1 MVIDTNDIKGTA
13 KQISEKVKVEYNDK
27 AKSVV
32 DSKVKPFLSKAM
44 KKGAELLSKGADKGA
59 ELLNKGAE
67 KVVEIKETETVDQE
81 NAEIEQENQNSEVI
95 EE

>member
-27 AKSVV
+27 AKPVV

-67 KVVEIKETETVDQE
+67 KVVEIKETETVDL
-81 NAEIEQENQNSEVI
+81 EIEQENQNSEVI